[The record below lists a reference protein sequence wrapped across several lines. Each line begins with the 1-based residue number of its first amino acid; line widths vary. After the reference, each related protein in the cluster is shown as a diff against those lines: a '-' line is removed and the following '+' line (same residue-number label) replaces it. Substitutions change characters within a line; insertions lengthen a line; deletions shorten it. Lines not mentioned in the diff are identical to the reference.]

1 MAKQTTKQRV
11 KLRETP
17 TAENRLTLYLDWSKD
32 NKRKREYINLMVY
45 EKAQTVLERH
55 HNKEVYEKA
64 ELFRAEREK
73 QFFSDEIDEII
84 EQKKIK
90 NQDFY
95 TFFETYLNNYTQKDK
110 RVMQAVCRLFKEFA
124 PPPLSTKQVD
134 KNLCVEFKKFLE
146 SKLSGESP
154 QSYFARFKKFLTY
167 SSEEGKNRVFKQ
179 NPATGVKNT
188 KLENSLKK
196 DTLTIEELKALI
208 GANCGNKDVKRAFLF
223 ACNTGL
229 RFVDIKALKWK
240 NIKDGKVEIDQAK
253 TGINVAVELNEN
265 ANQFLGVR
273 GGEEESVF
281 VLPSHNATVSNL
293 DYWAKRAGI
302 EKHVTFHVAR
312 HSFGTL
318 LHYFGNDI
326 ETIREL
332 MGHTSLKYTG
342 RYVRVAG
349 ENKKKAVNSIPNF

>member
-1 MAKQTTKQRV
+1 M
-11 KLRETP
+11 
-17 TAENRLTLYLDWSKD
+17 
-32 NKRKREYINLMVY
+32 Y
-45 EKAQTVLERH
+45 ER
-55 HNKEVYEKA
+55 A

-95 TFFETYLNNYTQKDK
+95 MFFEAYLNNYTQKDK
-110 RVMQAVCRLFKEFA
+110 RVMQAVYRLFKEFA

-179 NPATGVKNT
+179 NPATGIKNT
-188 KLENSLKK
+188 KLESSLKK

-208 GANCGNKDVKRAFLF
+208 GANCGNNDVKRAFLF

-229 RFVDIKALKWK
+229 RFVDIKALKWR
-240 NIKDGKVEIDQAK
+240 NIKDGKVKIDQAK
-253 TGINVAVELNEN
+253 TGVNVEVELNEN
-265 ANQFLGVR
+265 ASKFLGGR
-273 GGEEESVF
+273 GGEEECVF
-281 VLPSHNATVSNL
+281 KLPSHNATISNL
-293 DYWAKRAGI
+293 SHWAKRAGV
-302 EKHVTFHVAR
+302 EKHITFHCAR

-318 LHYFGNDI
+318 LHYLGNDI

-349 ENKKKAVNSIPNF
+349 ESKKKAVNTIPIL